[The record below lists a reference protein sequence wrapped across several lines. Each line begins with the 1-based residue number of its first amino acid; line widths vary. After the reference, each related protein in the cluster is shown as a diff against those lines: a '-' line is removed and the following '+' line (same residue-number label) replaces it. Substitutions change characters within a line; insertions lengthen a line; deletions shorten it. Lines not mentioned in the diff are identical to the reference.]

1 MKRTESKCKRNI
13 LFLKYLNSL
22 DSKRRRKLIAICD
35 KKEIESIIEVFI
47 NFLHKNISCK
57 NKFIKSV
64 KKHSKKFNKIIKKNT
79 PISYKRKFLSNKIG
93 GFFIRKNY

>member
-1 MKRTESKCKRNI
+1 MKRTESKCKKNI

-47 NFLHKNISCK
+47 NFLHENISCK

-64 KKHSKKFNKIIKKNT
+64 KNILKNLIK
-79 PISYKRKFLSNKIG
+79 L
-93 GFFIRKNY
+93 

>member
-64 KKHSKKFNKIIKKNT
+64 KKHSKKFNKIIKK
-79 PISYKRKFLSNKIG
+79 IHQFLIKENFYQIK
-93 GFFIRKNY
+93 